1 MCCAST
7 FPFFTH
13 VEVDG
18 LNDIPLEDSDIL
30 RLPASHHLQMLEQ
43 LRQEFFSRWG
53 AGDTIEDLIQRIFE
67 VSDEVFMPAHPPRY
81 IVGYNVICSHQARVF
96 ARVMRDLDRYI
107 AVLSQFALRVRV
119 LSVTQPLPEHPSGYP
134 NLHSVLRTVRYVG
147 EGLWLRALGDF
158 ERQRRQCRCWRY
170 LPDNLIADGSV
181 PERLADAVDLVLY
194 KAQIVRILASEPVR
208 EVRQAV
214 EEGATEYV
222 RALHALLVDDLRH
235 QRQRHL
241 RRRALATG
249 VLPVSRR
256 RRLYSPSEPRA
267 LF

>member
-1 MCCAST
+1 MCWAST

-30 RLPASHHLQMLEQ
+30 RLPASHHLDMLEQ
-43 LRQEFFSRWG
+43 LRQEFFSRWQEG
-53 AGDTIEDLIQRIFE
+53 APIEDLIQRIFD

-81 IVGYNVICSHQARVF
+81 IVGYNVICSQQARVF

-134 NLHSVLRTVRYVG
+134 NLHAVLRTVRYLG
-147 EGLWLRALGDF
+147 EGLWLRALRDF
-158 ERQRRQCRCWRY
+158 ERQRRQCRSWHC
-170 LPDNLIADGSV
+170 LPDNLISDGAV

-194 KAQIVRILASEPVR
+194 KAQIVRILASDPIR
-208 EVRQAV
+208 EVQQALA
-214 EEGATEYV
+214 EGATEYV
-222 RALHALLVDDLRH
+222 QALHALIADDLHQQH
-235 QRQRHL
+235 QRRL
-241 RRRALATG
+241 RRRALAKG
-249 VLPVSRR
+249 VVSVSRR
-256 RRLYSPSEPRA
+256 RRLHSP
-267 LF
+267 